1 VVKAATE
8 APLSRRRSHRQ
19 EGIFAEGMEA
29 VNDEDRCLYVGTSWE
44 AEVVTDRR
52 DLEKFKEAAHTIG
65 TVLLVRVLAK
75 FFSFLFRLLKI
86 HEVSTTSVARCAVS
100 C

>member
-1 VVKAATE
+1 M
-8 APLSRRRSHRQ
+8 Q
-19 EGIFAEGMEA
+19 A
-29 VNDEDRCLYVGTSWE
+29 VDDEDRCLYVGTPWE

-65 TVLLVRVLAK
+65 TMLLVRVLAK
-75 FFSFLFRLLKI
+75 FLWFLLQLL
-86 HEVSTTSVARCAVS
+86 ECRQVLTTYVARRAVS